1 MARRAIML
9 AAALLWAQAG
19 PADAQD
25 QGAGMFAGK
34 TVKIIVGVGPG
45 GSNSLYAE
53 SLARHI
59 NRFLPGA
66 PQIIVQ
72 HMPGANGLLAT
83 NYIAAKGAR
92 DGTEFA
98 IANRNV
104 GVEPLLGNR
113 NALFDPLKLAWIGSA
128 NVENSACVAWH
139 SARVKTFGDLLT
151 TELVAGGTG
160 ADALEVLFPRV
171 LNRMLGAKYK
181 VVNGYAGSPQVLL
194 AMEKGEVE
202 AFCGIGWTYLKLRKS
217 EWVEQR
223 KFNILFQ
230 MALEKHPDLPDTPLV
245 RDFARD
251 FDERRVLDFLLAPQ
265 GMGRPFLAPPLEP
278 GVARVLREAF
288 MKTLNDPVYLADAAR
303 SGLEV
308 QAVNGETVQ
317 ALVERVYA
325 TPAALVER
333 AKGLLAE

>member
-1 MARRAIML
+1 MKRRAIAL
-9 AAALLWAQAG
+9 ALALLAMSTG
-19 PADAQD
+19 TPRAQD
-25 QGAGMFAGK
+25 QTAGYFAGK
-34 TVKIIVGVGPG
+34 TVKMIVGVGPG

-53 SLARHI
+53 ALSRHMS
-59 NRFLPGA
+59 RYLPGS

-83 NYIAAKGAR
+83 NYVAAKAAR
-92 DGTEFA
+92 DGTEIA

-139 SARVKTFGDLLT
+139 SARVKTFEDLLT
-151 TELVAGGTG
+151 NELVAGGTG

-181 VVNGYAGSPQVLL
+181 VVNGYAGSPQILL

-217 EWVEQR
+217 E
-223 KFNILFQ
+223 
-230 MALEKHPDLPDTPLV
+230 
-245 RDFARD
+245 
-251 FDERRVLDFLLAPQ
+251 
-265 GMGRPFLAPPLEP
+265 
-278 GVARVLREAF
+278 
-288 MKTLNDPVYLADAAR
+288 
-303 SGLEV
+303 
-308 QAVNGETVQ
+308 
-317 ALVERVYA
+317 
-325 TPAALVER
+325 
-333 AKGLLAE
+333 

>member
-1 MARRAIML
+1 MALRAFATGLAML
-9 AAALLWAQAG
+9 ALTSGA
-19 PADAQD
+19 PSAQD
-25 QGAGMFAGK
+25 QAAGVFAGK
-34 TVKIIVGVGPG
+34 TIKIIAGVGPG

-53 SLARHI
+53 SLARHMG
-59 NRFLPGA
+59 RFLPGS
-66 PQIIVQ
+66 PQVIVQ

-83 NYIAAKGAR
+83 NYIATKAAR
-92 DGTEFA
+92 DGTEFT
-98 IANRNV
+98 IANRNI

-113 NALFDPLKLAWIGSA
+113 NALFDPLKLAWLGSA
-128 NVENSACVAWH
+128 NVENSACIAWH
-139 SARVKTFGDLLT
+139 EARVKTFADLRSM
-151 TELVAGGTG
+151 ELVAGGTG

-171 LNRMLGAKYK
+171 LNRMLGTKYR

-230 MALEKHPDLPDTPLV
+230 MALEKHPDLPDTPLL

-251 FDERRVLDFLLAPQ
+251 DDDRRVLDFLLAPQ
-265 GMGRPFLAPPLEP
+265 GMGRPFVAPPLDA
-278 GVARVLREAF
+278 GVTRLLREAF
-288 MKTLNDPVYLADAAR
+288 MNTLADPAYLKDAER
-303 SGLEV
+303 TGLEV
-308 QAVNGETVQ
+308 RAVSGEAVR
-317 ALVERVYA
+317 ALIERVYA
-325 TPAALVER
+325 TPPALVER